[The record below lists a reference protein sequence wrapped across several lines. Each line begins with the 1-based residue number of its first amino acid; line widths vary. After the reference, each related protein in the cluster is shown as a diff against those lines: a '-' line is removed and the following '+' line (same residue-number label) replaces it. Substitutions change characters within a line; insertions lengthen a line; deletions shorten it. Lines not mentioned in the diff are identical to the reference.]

1 MKAEKMDR
9 KITLQRLTDTTVD
22 AYGTATFTWADLAI
36 VPAQMIQRSTTEFV
50 RAQGSGE
57 DEIIVFRLRYFAGL
71 TNADRLMFDGRPF
84 NITELTELG
93 RKDGIELRCLQGP
106 GA

>member
-9 KITLQRLTDTTVD
+9 KITLQRGSATID
-22 AYGTATFTWADLAI
+22 AYGTPSFAWANLAT

-50 RAQGSGE
+50 RAQGATE
-57 DEIIVFRLRYFAGL
+57 AEILVFRLRYFAGL
-71 TNADRLMFDGRPF
+71 TNADRLLFEGRTF
-84 NITELTELG
+84 NITEISELG

>member
-9 KITLQRLTDTTVD
+9 KITLQRGSATVD
-22 AYGTATFTWADLAI
+22 PYGTPTFTWADLAT

-50 RAQGSGE
+50 RAQGATE
-57 DEIIVFRLRYFAGL
+57 AEILVFRLRYFAGL
-71 TNADRLMFDGRPF
+71 TNADRLLFEGRAF
-84 NITELTELG
+84 NITEISELG

>member
-9 KITLQRLTDTTVD
+9 KLTIQRCSYTSDD
-22 AYGTATFTWADLAI
+22 YGTPIFTWADLAT

-50 RAQGSGE
+50 RAQGAT
-57 DEIIVFRLRYFAGL
+57 DAEIIVFRLRYIAGL
-71 TNADRLMFDGRPF
+71 TNTDRLLFEGRSF

-93 RKDGIELRCLQGP
+93 RKDGTELRCLQGG

>member
-9 KITLQRLTDTTVD
+9 KITLQRGSYTVNE
-22 AYGTATFTWADLAI
+22 YGTPTYSWADLAT
-36 VPAQMIQRSTTEFV
+36 VPVQMIQCSTTEFV
-50 RAQGSGE
+50 RAQGATE
-57 DEIIVFRLRYFAGL
+57 AEILVFRLRYFAGL
-71 TNADRLMFDGRPF
+71 TTADRLLFEGRPF
-84 NITELTELG
+84 NITELSELG

>member
-9 KITLQRLTDTTVD
+9 KITIQRGVSTINEF
-22 AYGTATFTWADLAI
+22 GTPSFTWSDLI
-36 VPAQMIQRSTTEFV
+36 TVPAQMIQRSTTEFV
-50 RAQGSGE
+50 RAQGAAE
-57 DEIIVFRLRYFAGL
+57 EEIIVFRRRYLAGL
-71 TNADRLMFDGRPF
+71 TNSDRLIFEGRPF
-84 NITELTELG
+84 DIQELSELG